1 MVFGFVLLLLML
13 AFRFF
18 LVCVSFLF
26 QLILQVN
33 SCDLFSF
40 SITDERIDLYIYSCE
55 VHFMICFFRYQ
66 RSWLGSSRVVHL
78 EEGSKIMALPAS
90 ISHLAHLEQKLWLQD
105 TGKSFWCPKGTTLSI
120 QGLKRELV
128 NLLEDVILVRQ
139 INIYYLCLR

>member
-1 MVFGFVLLLLML
+1 
-13 AFRFF
+13 
-18 LVCVSFLF
+18 
-26 QLILQVN
+26 
-33 SCDLFSF
+33 
-40 SITDERIDLYIYSCE
+40 
-55 VHFMICFFRYQ
+55 
-66 RSWLGSSRVVHL
+66 
-78 EEGSKIMALPAS
+78 MALPAS